1 VERPLGSNYILEE
14 VLGRGAT
21 GEVWRGRTRDGE
33 ELAFK
38 VLHDTLARDR
48 ATVNRFLQ
56 EGAILTDVVHPH
68 LVRVH
73 DFVAEGDT
81 LAIVMDLVTGSD
93 LRRPLAEHGAMRPGD
108 ACAIAAET
116 ASALAAIHDAGV
128 VHRDI
133 KPENVLLDNRR
144 TPPAARLTDFGI
156 ARIAEQTGSKS
167 TMLVG
172 TAPYIAP
179 ELADGQPP
187 APASDLYALGIMLYE
202 MCCGVTPFAAKST
215 LVILNRHGGSMPGR
229 PDGVPDPLW
238 DLIEALLAK
247 DPAAR
252 PGPAGRVAILLE
264 ALARDLH
271 NLPAAATL
279 TEPPEPV
286 PVVHDA
292 ATEMSIRNPHRD
304 GGGTEPR
311 PKRRRRGP
319 AVLIAAGG
327 LAAVC
332 AMGAG
337 GYVAM
342 RPTGADQTTGS
353 PPSPPASGE
362 FSPAAGPGAGSARPS
377 YGPNQ
382 VPDLTGL
389 PEARA
394 RALLPASVS
403 VQIRREPAP
412 SGSPDGVVLSQ
423 DPAPGA
429 DLPATLALTISSR
442 QAIQYLADMEPSGF
456 DSGTYDN
463 SINTGTDAANYR
475 LSGHAQLH
483 AIGVEGSPC
492 GNEAGG
498 VEYDLGQHYTR
509 LLGLAGVDDDSPVA
523 KTQVTVEFYGDARKL
538 KSITTTLG
546 KAKDLDVDVRGVL
559 RFGIRWTFSGGDASR
574 CAGGTLVLG
583 DAQLVSAA
591 GFVPP
596 STESPA
602 AFPSE

>member
-1 VERPLGSNYILEE
+1 MERPLGSKYILEE

-21 GEVWRGRTRDGE
+21 GEVWRGRSHEGE
-33 ELAFK
+33 ALAFK

-48 ATVNRFLQ
+48 DTVNRFLR

-73 DFVAEGDT
+73 DLVVEGDT

-93 LRRPLAEHGAMRPGD
+93 LRRPLNEHGAMRPGD
-108 ACAIAAET
+108 ACNVAAET
-116 ASALAAIHDAGV
+116 ASALAAIHEAGV

-133 KPENVLLDNRR
+133 KPENVLLDTHR
-144 TPPAARLTDFGI
+144 TPPSVRLTDFGI

-179 ELADGQPP
+179 ELADGRPP
-187 APASDLYALGIMLYE
+187 TPATDLYALGIMLYE
-202 MCCGVTPFAAKST
+202 MCCGVTPFAADSM
-215 LVILNRHGGSMPGR
+215 LVVLQRHGTSAPGR
-229 PDGVPDPLW
+229 PPGIPDALW
-238 DLIEALLAK
+238 TLIEALLAK
-247 DPAAR
+247 DPEAR

-271 NLPAAATL
+271 RVPAAETL

-286 PVVHDA
+286 AVLHGADTALSMPGA
-292 ATEMSIRNPHRD
+292 PQRD
-304 GGGTEPR
+304 GGGAAEPAAR
-311 PKRRRRGP
+311 TRRGRVLGIAAACV
-319 AVLIAAGG
+319 AVLC
-327 LAAVC
+327 AV
-332 AMGAG
+332 AAG
-337 GYVAM
+337 GYVAT
-342 RPTGADQTTGS
+342 RS
-353 PPSPPASGE
+353 PDSGQRVAAPGPSPVRSGE
-362 FSPAAGPGAGSARPS
+362 YSPAPSAGTSSARPS

-389 PEARA
+389 PEAQA
-394 RALLPASVS
+394 RALLPPSVG

-423 DPAPGA
+423 DPKPGS
-429 DLPATLALTISSR
+429 DLPATLQLTVSSR
-442 QAIQYLADMEPSGF
+442 QAIQYLADLEPSVG
-456 DSGTYDN
+456 DDIT
-463 SINTGTDAANYR
+463 TGTEAAGYR

-492 GNEAGG
+492 GNETGS

-509 LLGLAGVDDDSPVA
+509 LQGLAGVDDNSAAA

-546 KAKDLDVDVRGVL
+546 KSKDLDVDVRGVL
-559 RFGIRWTFSGGDASR
+559 RLTLRWTFSGGDASR
-574 CAGGTLVLG
+574 CAGGSLVLG
-583 DAQLVSAA
+583 DAQLVAAA
-591 GFVPP
+591 GYLPP
-596 STESPA
+596 STDSPS
-602 AFPSE
+602 PELTGQ